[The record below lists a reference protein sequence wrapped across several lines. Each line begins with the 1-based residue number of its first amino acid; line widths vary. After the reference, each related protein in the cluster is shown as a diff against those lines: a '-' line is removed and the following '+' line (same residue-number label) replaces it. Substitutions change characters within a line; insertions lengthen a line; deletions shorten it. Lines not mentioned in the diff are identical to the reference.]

1 MGRTLSGFDIAFYV
15 ERNEQTARKLY
26 GNRLDENRR
35 VKGTNIWFDDW
46 WRIHAN

>member
-1 MGRTLSGFDIAFYV
+1 MRKTFDISFYIA
-15 ERNEQTARKLY
+15 RNEQTARELY

-46 WRIHAN
+46 WRIHVDSE